1 MTLRNNSA
9 RLTLCAVAGILLLI
23 LLLLLLRGCGGSDTS
38 LEAPVIAVPQTAVTS
53 IGPDEDGQQ
62 TIMEEL
68 NRQAENSRITLSI
81 NTQPVF
87 VSGASKGSLWIKND
101 ATNCDDQIV
110 EIIRNDTGDL
120 IYTSDPI
127 PAGKYINTDALDF
140 VLGSGIYPCTAYFK
154 TTDAESGQMT
164 SVGSIS
170 ITIHVIS

>member
-9 RLTLCAVAGILLLI
+9 RLTLCAVAGTLLLI

-62 TIMEEL
+62 AIMEEL

-81 NTQPVF
+81 NTQ
-87 VSGASKGSLWIKND
+87 GSLWIKND
-101 ATNCDDQIV
+101 AANCDDQIV

>member
-9 RLTLCAVAGILLLI
+9 RLMLCAVASTILLI
-23 LLLLLLRGCGGSDTS
+23 LLLLLLRGCSGSDAN
-38 LEAPVIAVPQTAVTS
+38 LEAPVIAIPQTAVTS
-53 IGPDEDGQQ
+53 IGPDEDSQQ
-62 TIMEEL
+62 AIMEEL

-101 ATNCDDQIV
+101 AANRDTQIV

-120 IYTSDPI
+120 IYTSDQI
-127 PAGKYINTDALDF
+127 PARKYINTDALDY

>member
-9 RLTLCAVAGILLLI
+9 RLTLCAVAGTILLI
-23 LLLLLLRGCGGSDTS
+23 LLLLLLRGCSGSDIN

-53 IGPDEDGQQ
+53 IGPDKDSQQ
-62 TIMEEL
+62 AIMEEL

-81 NTQPVF
+81 NTEPVF
-87 VSGASKGSLWIKND
+87 VSGTSKGNLWIKND
-101 ATNCDDQIV
+101 AANRDDQIV

-120 IYTSDPI
+120 IYTSDQI

-154 TTDAESGQMT
+154 TTDADSGQMA
-164 SVGSIS
+164 SVGSIH

>member
-9 RLTLCAVAGILLLI
+9 RLTLCAVAGTLLLI
-23 LLLLLLRGCGGSDTS
+23 LLLLLLRGCGGSDIN
-38 LEAPVIAVPQTAVTS
+38 LEAPVIAIPQTAVTS
-53 IGPDEDGQQ
+53 IGPDEDSQQ
-62 TIMEEL
+62 AIMEEL

-81 NTQPVF
+81 NTEPVF
-87 VSGASKGSLWIKND
+87 VSGTSKGSLWIKND
-101 ATNCDDQIV
+101 ASNRDAQIV

-120 IYTSDPI
+120 IYTSDQI
-127 PAGKYINTDALDF
+127 PVGKYINTDALDY

-164 SVGSIS
+164 SVGSVS

>member
-1 MTLRNNSA
+1 
-9 RLTLCAVAGILLLI
+9 
-23 LLLLLLRGCGGSDTS
+23 
-38 LEAPVIAVPQTAVTS
+38 
-53 IGPDEDGQQ
+53 
-62 TIMEEL
+62 MEEL

-101 ATNCDDQIV
+101 AANRDAQIV